1 MQMSKE
7 SKKMIVTIV
16 EPEAVRLRVAA
27 GCCVNVRAAAGCG
40 PHVIKREWSQRMRN
54 SSRDINF
61 SMVIS

>member
-27 GCCVNVRAAAGCG
+27 GCCVNVKAAAGCAPPCNQEG
-40 PHVIKREWSQRMRN
+40 MESKDEKLLQRHK
-54 SSRDINF
+54 F
-61 SMVIS
+61 FHGY